1 MMINESI
8 LLLTYYYHSE
18 LRNHRLLKYIGK
30 NHLGAYLPWDMYLYK
45 PLRKVFSK
53 VILYDYLERMTEIGV
68 KAVNEEI
75 IALVRREHPKYVLWV
90 SWQYDIHESTLE
102 TIRKEGVIVVGW
114 FFDDE
119 WRFNDYSR
127 WWIPYLDYCV
137 TNAISA
143 VPKYRRLGA
152 RVIQTIPNTGIAIA
166 RDWSRTEERYDVS
179 FVGGRNFIDRE
190 QYLDRLSKSGIKVD
204 LFGQDWGGYVSF
216 SKMIDIIQTSKINLN
231 FSKAISYDQPRQL
244 KGRLFQ
250 VCLAGGFMLT
260 EYAPGTENYF
270 EIDKEIVCFE
280 DTEEMIAK
288 VRYYL
293 CHDEE
298 RRAIAQAG
306 WERATREHTSS
317 RMVARVFEQIEQ
329 DIAVN
334 GRSDNDS
341 SQELKMPFLVRRIAA
356 SYHFEWG
363 RILLEEN
370 YKRSLWKDELELS
383 LSYTTTHFSTWYY
396 KVAGLFPP
404 SLRSP
409 LLELYGVIERFLMN
423 LCGRLRTII
432 WLRKLKATVINKML
446 HA

>member
-1 MMINESI
+1 MINETI

-18 LRNHRLLKYIGK
+18 LRNHRLLKYVAK
-30 NHLGAYLPWDMYLYK
+30 NHLGAYLPWDMYLYE
-45 PLRKVFSK
+45 PLLEICPR
-53 VILYDYLERMTEIGV
+53 VILYDYLERMTKIGV

-75 IALVRREHPKYVLWV
+75 ISLVRREHPKYVLWT

-102 TIRKEGVIVVGW
+102 TIRKEGSIIVGW

-143 VPKYRRLGA
+143 IPKYRRLGA
-152 RVIQTIPNTGIAIA
+152 SVIQTIPNTGIAVE
-166 RDWSRTEERYDVS
+166 RDWSRTEERYEVS
-179 FVGGRNFIDRE
+179 FVGGRNVVDRV
-190 QYLDRLSKSGIKVD
+190 QYLDSLSESGIKVN

-216 SKMIDIIQTSKINLN
+216 SEMIDIFQTTKINLN
-231 FSKAISYDQPRQL
+231 FSKTFSYDQPRQL

-250 VCLAGGFMLT
+250 VCMAGGFILT

-280 DTEEMIAK
+280 DMEEMIAK

-293 CHDEE
+293 GHDEE
-298 RRAIAQAG
+298 RKAIAQAG

-317 RMVARVFEQIEQ
+317 RMIARVFEQIEQ
-329 DIAVN
+329 DAAIN
-334 GRSDNDS
+334 GRSDKDYS
-341 SQELKMPFLVRRIAA
+341 RELKMPLLVRRIAA
-356 SYHFEWG
+356 CYHFEWG

-370 YKRSLWKDELELS
+370 YKRSLWNDELDLS
-383 LSYTTTHFSTWYY
+383 LSYTITHFSTWYY
-396 KVAGLFPP
+396 KVAGLFPL

-409 LLELYGVIERFLMN
+409 LLELYRVIERFSMN
-423 LCGRLRTII
+423 LRGRLGTIV
-432 WLRKLKATVINKML
+432 WLKKLKAAIVNKML
-446 HA
+446 RV